1 MKANQYY
8 NEVLDQI
15 RYQYQISQNLIFR
28 FVTK

>member
-15 RYQYQISQNLIFR
+15 RYQFQIFQNLIFR
-28 FVTK
+28 FLTK